1 MGDYRIKKT
10 KNRAQDIKE
19 TDQLKDVQRK
29 AISISKSEASAASTS
44 LLREFEAKSHTPLA
58 AYGLKDVVKRLK
70 EYNLTALIY
79 TAKAGI
85 PIDLI
90 KQAEGMKDVKVTRF
104 HDSHPAAEELTRK
117 WGGAFALLQW
127 EPHDFDE

>member
-1 MGDYRIKKT
+1 MGKK
-10 KNRAQDIKE
+10 RAQEIKE
-19 TDQLKDVQRK
+19 TDQLKDIQRK
-29 AISISKSEASAASTS
+29 AINLSKAEASAASTS

-58 AYGLKDVVKRLK
+58 AYGVKDVIKRLK
-70 EYNLTALIY
+70 EYNLTDLIY

-85 PIDLI
+85 PVDLI

-104 HDSHPAAEELTRK
+104 HESQLGPYEELNRK

-127 EPHDFDE
+127 EPHDFDEE